1 MKVSEFIKVLQEL
14 PQDMEVVVE
23 RELDCGWEEYDPRYH
38 YVDPAPLIDKPF
50 GGIERIV
57 L

>member
-1 MKVSEFIKVLQEL
+1 
-14 PQDMEVVVE
+14 MEVVVE
-23 RELDCGWEEYDPRYH
+23 RELDSGWEEYDPRYH